1 MARKLV
7 TEAGYYDGQFLK
19 PGQHY
24 GSDDDATT
32 GSGEVSEKLTKEE
45 LLAIAAE
52 RGIEIDS
59 GKTKAEIVAAING
72 AAA

>member
-24 GSDDDATT
+24 GTDDDEKE
-32 GSGEVSEKLTKEE
+32 GSDEVSEKMTKEE

-52 RGIEIDS
+52 RGVEIDPA
-59 GKTKAEIVAAING
+59 KTKAEIVAAIN
-72 AAA
+72 AAG

>member
-1 MARKLV
+1 MTRKLV

-24 GSDDDATT
+24 GSDDDAKE
-32 GSGEVSEKLTKEE
+32 GSDEVSDKLTKDE

-52 RGIEIDS
+52 RGIEVDPAR
-59 GKTKAEIVAAING
+59 TKAEIVAAIK
-72 AAA
+72 AAD

>member
-24 GSDDDATT
+24 GSDDDAKE
-32 GSGEVSEKLTKEE
+32 GSDEVSDKLTKEE

-52 RGIEIDS
+52 RDIEIDAA
-59 GKTKAEIVAAING
+59 KTKAEIVAAINQ